1 MISAMSR
8 RCPPVLSQH
17 GGLTASPYP
26 ASLDQAGTVLVPRRA
41 VGGPQLGGVVQHP
54 AGRERG
60 AALLLVLWATLLLA
74 ALLVGVA
81 ASSRSHSQ
89 AALYGA
95 EHARAGLAAQ
105 AGLAHAVAGLRAPDQ
120 QHQWV
125 PDGRPYT
132 FAFDGARVTVA
143 VVDVSGMADLNAAP
157 ATLLSGIFQAAGVD
171 ALRAGQ
177 LADAVVSS
185 RGGVPGRPGQ
195 PFRAIDELARLPGL
209 DLALFGRIENAVTVY
224 SGRNFPDASYAGPLV
239 LASLRGIGVAQAEAQ
254 VDARR
259 KRPARRGAGNGQAFG
274 AVGNGPLVAG
284 FGGVV
289 ERVFSVA
296 EMPDGNRAAL
306 DVTIRL
312 ALTGTQARPYKVL
325 DWRSGSTP
333 AP

>member
-1 MISAMSR
+1 VR
-8 RCPPVLSQH
+8 
-17 GGLTASPYP
+17 TA
-26 ASLDQAGTVLVPRRA
+26 LDPRRA
-41 VGGPQLGGVVQHP
+41 AHGPLQGVVQHP
-54 AGRERG
+54 ARRERG

-95 EHARAGLAAQ
+95 EHARAELAAQ
-105 AGLAHAVAGLRAPDQ
+105 AGLAQAIAGLRAPDQ

-125 PDGRPYT
+125 PDGRPYA
-132 FAFDGARVTVA
+132 FAFDGAKVTIR

-157 ATLLSGIFQAAGVD
+157 AATLRGIFQAAGVD

-185 RGGVPGRPGQ
+185 RGGVPGKPGQ
-195 PFRAIDELARLPGL
+195 PFRAIDELARLPGM

-239 LASLRGIGVAQAEAQ
+239 LASLRGIGAAQAETQ

-259 KRPARRGAGNGQAFG
+259 RSPARRGAGNGQAFG
-274 AVGNGPLVAG
+274 AVANGPLVAG
-284 FGGVV
+284 YGGVV
-289 ERVFSVA
+289 ERVFSLA

-325 DWRSGSTP
+325 DWRSGTTP